1 MDDTIAATVCMT
13 TTGRNKA
20 YTASNVSV
28 TCIHMYVL
36 QRKYIVMCN
45 DVTIQI
51 AIVYGT
57 CKHYTY

>member
-28 TCIHMYVL
+28 TCVHVYVL

-45 DVTIQI
+45 NNTDCYNAWHMYRGI
-51 AIVYGT
+51 
-57 CKHYTY
+57 